1 MVYYLNKRGE
11 FWEVGEWRISMS
23 IVTAVYIPEG
33 IIIAGDSRLTG
44 NKTFKDGEKTIKKEF
59 TLSDNAQKVMLLS
72 KVPVGI
78 AACGNALIDGSTIAD
93 YIRKFEI
100 DEIDNGDTV
109 TNVAEKLCNCV
120 NGKGVE
126 FLVCGYEN
134 DIPYVYDVINE
145 CKRINID
152 ENQNIFYG
160 ASWSG
165 QVQAITRLINSDP
178 SMPINWRLMPLK
190 DGVDFAEFLV
200 STTINYERFRDDIQT
215 CGGPID
221 ILIINKDE
229 AFWHRHKIFK

>member
-1 MVYYLNKRGE
+1 
-11 FWEVGEWRISMS
+11 MS
-23 IVTAVYIPEG
+23 IVTSVYIPEG

-44 NKTFKDGEKTIKKEF
+44 NQTIEDGGITIRKEY

-78 AACGNALIDGSTIAD
+78 ATCGNALIDGSTIAD

-100 DEIDNGDTV
+100 DKIEKSDTV
-109 TNVAEKLCNCV
+109 TNVAEKLCDCA
-120 NGKGVE
+120 GEKGVE
-126 FLVCGYEN
+126 FLVCGYNN

-145 CKRINID
+145 CKRINVD
-152 ENQNIFYG
+152 DNQNLLYG
-160 ASWSG
+160 ASWRG

-178 SMPINWRLMPLK
+178 SMPINWGLMALK
-190 DGVDFAEFLV
+190 EGVDFAEFIV

-229 AFWHRHKIFK
+229 AFWYRHKIFK